1 MRKVLEEEGKSKRRD
16 KEKKKGQT
24 ISRSEVYLIK
34 NYRLDDVVCDV
45 LDQILFA
52 YKNRTLNVIC
62 ICSLLFLITKLF
74 ELDPS
79 SVAATLLFES
89 EKLMEVLN
97 YVRDNYHSEREL
109 IHQMETSNSLDYLEP
124 FDDQRYRW
132 SSLGL
137 TLELIGKVVSH
148 SSASQMDF

>member
-132 SSLGL
+132 SGLGL
-137 TLELIGKVVSH
+137 TLELIGKVVSL